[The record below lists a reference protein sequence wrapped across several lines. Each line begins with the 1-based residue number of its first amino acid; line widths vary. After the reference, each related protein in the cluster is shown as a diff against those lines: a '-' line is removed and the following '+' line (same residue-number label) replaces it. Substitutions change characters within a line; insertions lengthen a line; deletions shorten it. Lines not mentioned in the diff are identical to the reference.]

1 MMVQAQHS
9 HNQYPDTHKH
19 TATQLKYVFIIT
31 AVLLLAEFLGGL
43 ISHSLA
49 LLSDAGHAFT
59 DFFAIGL
66 AWFAAIQAQKK
77 SDRQNTFGYYRAG
90 IIAAFLNAV
99 LLLLIVGWIG
109 FEAFQRFHRP
119 ENISLPAL
127 FFSASLG
134 VLLNI
139 LNTWILHRN
148 GHDNLNIRAAA
159 LHALGDVGASAGV
172 LLSGFVLLFTGWQYA
187 DPLASLVVA
196 LLIAKSAWSL
206 LRTTI
211 DILMEATP
219 KDVNAQQIA
228 GEITDVQG
236 VTKVHDLHI
245 WSLDSGTRMLSA
257 HVQIHENKPIE
268 DCDKLINNIHTMLC
282 DRYNITHTT
291 IQIEKNCCEKDPQ
304 LYCDPPSHAHT

>member
-1 MMVQAQHS
+1 MQDHHHTHDHS
-9 HNQYPDTHKH
+9 SDLQKQ
-19 TATQLKYVFIIT
+19 TATQLKYVFMIT
-31 AVLLLAEFLGGL
+31 MVLLLAEFLGGL

-59 DFFAIGL
+59 DFFAVGM
-66 AWFAAIQAQKK
+66 AWFAAVRAQKK

-99 LLLLIVGWIG
+99 LLILIVGWIG
-109 FEAFQRFHRP
+109 LEAFQRFHRP
-119 ENISLPAL
+119 ETISLPAL
-127 FFSASLG
+127 FISASLG
-134 VLLNI
+134 VALNVW
-139 LNTWILHRN
+139 NTWILHR
-148 GHDNLNIRAAA
+148 GSHDNLNIRAAA

-187 DPLASLVVA
+187 DPIVSLVVA

-206 LRTTI
+206 LRSTI

-228 GEITDVQG
+228 GEIIGVQG
-236 VTKVHDLHI
+236 VAKVHDLHI
-245 WSLDSGTRMLSA
+245 WSLDGGTRMLSA
-257 HVQIHENKPIE
+257 HVQIQENKQIE
-268 DCDKLINNIHTMLC
+268 DCDKLINTIHTMLC
-282 DRYNITHTT
+282 NRYHITHTT

-304 LYCDPPSHAHT
+304 LYCDLTSHAHT